1 MGLFK
6 PSEQEIQREKER
18 QERIAERE
26 KERQNREL
34 QALVERYHL
43 TDMNESDLLLLQ
55 KITYSMAGNNL
66 MHFGELLKGQGDAK
80 TGFLSAIVEQNFMM
94 IKQLSEM
101 NSKLSKILENKNQE
115 D

>member
-6 PSEQEIQREKER
+6 PSAEEIKREMER
-18 QERIAERE
+18 QERIKERE
-26 KERQNREL
+26 REAKNKEL

-66 MHFGELLKGQGDAK
+66 MKLGELLKGQGDAK

-101 NSKLSKILENKNQE
+101 NSKLSKILETKE
-115 D
+115 V